1 MTKTGE
7 AARPTPDGTAE
18 TITEWLITH
27 QKNHLIGAIVVS
39 ALGGG
44 GWLWQR
50 SAQIKETKAAEAL
63 QGAEAA
69 FSAGNMPLAQVE
81 LGKITARYPG
91 TGAGTQ
97 AAMMMAQT
105 LFDEGKFAE
114 GIAQLEP
121 VTRSAPKTLRAGVHA
136 LIAGGL
142 EGEGKASEASV
153 SYATAAA
160 AAQFKLDGQ
169 MYRMESARTLVA
181 AGDLA
186 AARSIFEEISI
197 LEDSPFAGEAKVRL
211 GELLAKK

>member
-7 AARPTPDGTAE
+7 AARPTPVGAEE

-27 QKNHLIGAIVVS
+27 QKTLVIGAIVL
-39 ALGGG
+39 AAAGGG

-50 SAQIKETKAAEAL
+50 SAQIKETRAAEAL

-81 LGKITARYPG
+81 LGKITTRYAG
-91 TGAGTQ
+91 TAAGTQ

-114 GIAQLEP
+114 GIAQLQP
-121 VTRSAPKTLRAGVHA
+121 ATGTAPKTLRAGVHA

-142 EGEGKASEASV
+142 EGEGKPAEAAV
-153 SYATAAA
+153 AYATAAG

-181 AGDLA
+181 AGDA
-186 AARSIFEEISI
+186 TAARVILEAISV